1 MVQQW
6 NNFLY
11 IVYTWKFSSLTHFTR
26 KIRAF
31 DVGWRSL
38 SSSFC
43 IIPIFGVIISRF
55 VFATSVFMVS
65 ICRRFVIASF
75 NGMLFWRYF
84 FALSFF
90 LPIFTWIRIDLCNKD
105 NAIIFKIKYNVT
117 CNVLIM
123 SEIISP
129 LLKDIIHLSYV
140 FKV

>member
-6 NNFLY
+6 NNFWY
-11 IVYTWKFSSLTHFTR
+11 ILYTWKFSSLTHFTR

-31 DVGWRSL
+31 DIGWRSL

-75 NGMLFWRYF
+75 NGMLFWRCF

-90 LPIFTWIRIDLCNKD
+90 LPIFTWIRIDLWNKD
-105 NAIIFKIKYNVT
+105 NAIILKIKYLVNR
-117 CNVLIM
+117 NVLIM
-123 SEIISP
+123 SEIILL

-140 FKV
+140 FKG

>member
-1 MVQQW
+1 MQTSYLMLQQW
-6 NNFLY
+6 NNFWY

-55 VFATSVFMVS
+55 VFATCVFVVS

-90 LPIFTWIRIDLCNKD
+90 LPIFTWIRIDLWNKD
-105 NAIIFKIKYNVT
+105 NSIIFKIKYRDFN
-117 CNVLIM
+117 L
-123 SEIISP
+123 
-129 LLKDIIHLSYV
+129 DQ
-140 FKV
+140 